1 MLRLRARRGAIAIL
15 TVMVFLAL
23 LTVGAVVLDFA
34 RAEVMRNQLQTAAD
48 AAALAGAVQLTR
60 NPRTGYLDQAK
71 AFGQANSVL
80 GTSVTVPDAAVE
92 VGNWDPV
99 ARLFASTNSPTTAD
113 AVRVTLHDTAS
124 YLIANVLGWTRK
136 PIAAQAV
143 AWAGPSVAQ
152 AQCMKPWALW
162 MGQLMERINAYRG
175 LPNDPTRPMTPED
188 LQALREMSDAQRRF
202 TVFLGHAGQ
211 DTTFNGNYYAVTL
224 PPFYHAADGSTS
236 DPGTGASD
244 YEDNI
249 SGEKCNTVNVGDSL
263 LTEPGIMTGKTCAG
277 IMGTNNCNQTPTDQG
292 ICQTL
297 VNNNCKGP
305 NGEDV
310 RVKTAFWS
318 SPPDAN
324 GRFAVAVQ
332 LVGSFKLE
340 KFYPTDDKSTKGID
354 EAASLTGVFEPLAD
368 PGQIGSATT
377 TLVKIVLVQ

>member
-15 TVMVFLAL
+15 TVMLFLAL
-23 LTVGAVVLDFA
+23 MAVGAVVLDFA

-60 NPRTGYLDQAK
+60 NPKTSYLDQAK
-71 AFGQANSVL
+71 AYGHANAVL
-80 GTSVTVPDAAVE
+80 GSAVVVPDAAVE

-99 ARLFASTNSPTTAD
+99 GRAFTSTNSATTAD

-124 YLIANVLGWTRK
+124 YLVANVLGWTRK
-136 PIAAQAV
+136 PIAARAV

-152 AQCMKPWALW
+152 TQCMKPWALW

-175 LPNDPTRPMTPED
+175 LPPDPTRPMTPED

-211 DTTFNGNYYAVTL
+211 DSTFNGNYYAVTL
-224 PPFYHAADGSTS
+224 PPFYHADGSTS
-236 DPGTGASD
+236 DAGTGAD
-244 YEDNI
+244 EYEANI

-277 IMGTNNCNQTPTDQG
+277 VMGTNNCNQSPTDRG

-297 VNNNCKGP
+297 VNNDCKGP

-318 SPPDAN
+318 APPTAN

-332 LVGSFKLE
+332 LIGSFKLE
-340 KFYPTDDKSTKGID
+340 KFYPTDDKSTRDRD

-368 PGQIGSATT
+368 PGPIGSSTT